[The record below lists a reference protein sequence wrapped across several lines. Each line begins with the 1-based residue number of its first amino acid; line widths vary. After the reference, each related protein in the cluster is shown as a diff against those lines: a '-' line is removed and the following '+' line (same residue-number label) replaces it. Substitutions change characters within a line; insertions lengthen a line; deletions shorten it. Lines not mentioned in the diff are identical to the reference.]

1 MDEIFMVEY
10 LDHKPSLQHFISLL
24 TCLLVL
30 VTTSCQNLLAPEGS
44 TQITLEIDLTASENL
59 KKPGSVTTI
68 TRVVVTVFT
77 GEFGTASYKELVVKE
92 LSVTGRSAQGTISVP
107 IGENRTFQ
115 ASAYDANKFIQY
127 QGISTVNITESTF
140 AVNIGLGPVPPD
152 RTTLSFDDQS
162 KRFNWT
168 KSLASDFAAYRMYRA
183 NSPGVTLS
191 SALIGTIG
199 AVDSTF
205 YVDTERLS
213 DGLYYYRV
221 FVVDTEGLISIG
233 SNEVLRIINN

>member
-1 MDEIFMVEY
+1 MVEY

-44 TQITLEIDLTASENL
+44 AQITLEIDLAASQSL
-59 KKPGSVTTI
+59 KKLGSVATI

-92 LSVTGRSAQGTISVP
+92 LSVTRRSAQGTISVP
-107 IGENRTFQ
+107 MGENRTFQ

-127 QGISTVNITESTF
+127 QGSSTVNITENTF
-140 AVNIGLGPVPPD
+140 AVKIGLRPIPPD
-152 RTTLSFDDQS
+152 FTILSLDDQS
-162 KRFNWT
+162 DMFNWT
-168 KSLASDFAAYRMYRA
+168 RSLALDFAAYKMYRA

-191 SALIGTIG
+191 SALIATIS
-199 AVDSTF
+199 AIDSTS
-205 YVDTERLS
+205 YDDTERLS
-213 DGLYYYRV
+213 DGFYYYRV
-221 FVVDTEGLISIG
+221 FVVDTEGLISTG
-233 SNEVLRIINN
+233 SNEVLRIIIN

>member
-1 MDEIFMVEY
+1 MVEFF
-10 LDHKPSLQHFISLL
+10 DHKSSLQHFISLL
-24 TCLLVL
+24 ICLLVL
-30 VTTSCQNLLAPEGS
+30 ATTSCQNLLAPEGS
-44 TQITLEIDLTASENL
+44 AQITLEIDLTASESL

-77 GEFGTASYKELVVKE
+77 GEFGTASYEELVVKE
-92 LSVTGRSAQGTISVP
+92 FSVTGRSAQGTISVP
-107 IGENRTFQ
+107 MGENRTFQ

-127 QGISTVNITESTF
+127 QGSSTINITENPFT
-140 AVNIGLGPVPPD
+140 VKIGLRPIPPD
-152 RTTLSFDDQS
+152 FTILSLDDQS
-162 KRFNWT
+162 DMFNWT
-168 KSLASDFAAYRMYRA
+168 RSLALDFAAYKMYRA

-205 YVDTERLS
+205 YVDTEPLS

-233 SNEVLRIINN
+233 SNEVLRIIIN